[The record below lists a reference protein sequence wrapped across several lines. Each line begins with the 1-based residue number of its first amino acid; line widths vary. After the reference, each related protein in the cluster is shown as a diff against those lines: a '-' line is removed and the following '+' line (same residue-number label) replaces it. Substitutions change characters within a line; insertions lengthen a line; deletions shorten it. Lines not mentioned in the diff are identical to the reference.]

1 MGVKTMKREMDVRV
15 VQCDGRHLDVNGE
28 IISQCDKVTTEF
40 LPDVADSQGGP
51 VLMDVRWLQL
61 RTGGIQQW
69 YFCTAEHLTLWV
81 TGPGAEVLNPGA
93 QSLGTKI
100 TRSQV

>member
-1 MGVKTMKREMDVRV
+1 MRREMDVRAV
-15 VQCDGRHLDVNGE
+15 RCDGATLDEAGNVVHV
-28 IISQCDKVTTEF
+28 CDKITTEF